1 MRYKRVV
8 RASPWIVPCLP
19 VRRNKR
25 PVGADRVQVQFD
37 GRRIE
42 LRKPRRGEG
51 FSPTGH
57 ALTHRF
63 PAVLAAITPLPAQSA
78 IIDGELAACHERRR
92 SDFRALH
99 LRDWHDDGLC
109 VRAFDLLHIYGV
121 DLGPALL
128 AERKVALEKLVY
140 RTRQPRLRPSATSA
154 DGLKFL
160 NSCEPMG
167 LQWTVGKRRGFPFR
181 SGGADWIKVKRLNWR
196 EAIRDR
202 GELFNRK
209 CRR

>member
-1 MRYKRVV
+1 VRYKRVV
-8 RASPWIVPCLP
+8 RASPWIVPCSP
-19 VRRNKR
+19 VRRNKP

-78 IIDGELAACHERRR
+78 IIDGELAACHDRRP
-92 SDFRALH
+92 DFRAFH

-109 VRAFDLLHIYGV
+109 VRTFDLLHIYGV

-128 AERKVALEKLVY
+128 ADRKVALEKLVY
-140 RTRQPRLRPSATSA
+140 RTRHPRLRPSATSA
-154 DGLKFL
+154 DGVKLL

-167 LQWTVGKRRGFPFR
+167 LEWTVGKRRDFPFR
-181 SGGADWIKVKRLNWR
+181 SGGARLDQG
-196 EAIRDR
+196 EAPELARGYR
-202 GELFNRK
+202 GELFNRR